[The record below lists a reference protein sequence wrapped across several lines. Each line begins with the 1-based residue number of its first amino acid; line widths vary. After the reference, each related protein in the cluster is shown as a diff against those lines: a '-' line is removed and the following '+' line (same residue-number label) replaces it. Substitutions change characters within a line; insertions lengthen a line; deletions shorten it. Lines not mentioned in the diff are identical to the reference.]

1 MTQAELIARL
11 AEKTGEPKAKV
22 EKMLKSL
29 GVIVKGEL
37 KNDGSVK
44 LPELGTFKVQQRAAR
59 AGRNPRTGKTIQIA
73 ACKVAKFQPSKSLAD
88 DLK

>member
-1 MTQAELIARL
+1 MTQAELIAQL
-11 AEKTGEPKAKV
+11 AEKTGEPKTKV
-22 EKMLKSL
+22 ETMLKSL

-37 KNDGSVK
+37 INGGSVK

-59 AGRNPRTGKTIQIA
+59 TGRNPRTGKTIQIA
-73 ACKVAKFQPSKSLAD
+73 ACKVAKFQATKSLSD